1 MKSNPIVVAVLTTF
15 HPSQSLLHK
24 IAELLK
30 QCAHVVIVDDTGS
43 VGLPFYSNNVSFFN
57 KNKNVFYIA
66 NDKNLGIAFSLN
78 KGVQRALELNC
89 DFIVTFDDDTEFC
102 SNYVKECLAFFSAN
116 SNKPI
121 GAVCMSRGS
130 QFSSGRSEY
139 KEKRSLITSGFFCRS
154 SIYQSTSFFPEEYF
168 IDLVD
173 FYLSFKIR
181 NRGLKLVELADV
193 GMIHR
198 VGNMKTI
205 LSPVK
210 INVFNHSPFRLYYQV
225 RNAIP
230 FFKAF
235 WRTDFVFCAYV
246 LLDVMRIPLKALLFE
261 DRKIE
266 RVKYCVKGF
275 VDGVLGRM
283 GRLND

>member
-1 MKSNPIVVAVLTTF
+1 MYNKPIVVAVLTTF
-15 HPSQSLLHK
+15 HPAPNLLDK
-24 IAELLK
+24 IVQLSK
-30 QCAHVVIVDDTGS
+30 QCDYVVIVDDTGPVENS
-43 VGLPFYSNNVSFFN
+43 FYSANFSFFSRN
-57 KNKNVFYIA
+57 KNFIYVTNA
-66 NDKNLGIAFSLN
+66 ENLGIAFSLN
-78 KGVQRALELNC
+78 QGVQRALALNC
-89 DFIVTFDDDTEFC
+89 DFVVTFDDDTDFC
-102 SNYVKECLAFFSAN
+102 PDYVSRCLAFIRDNDDLS
-116 SNKPI
+116 I

-130 QFSSGRSEY
+130 QFSNGRSEY

-154 SIYQSTSFFPEEYF
+154 CVYQSISIFPDEYF

-181 NRGLKLVELADV
+181 NRGLKLIELSDV

-205 LSPVK
+205 IVPLK

-235 WRTDFVFCAYV
+235 WKTDFVFCAYV

-266 RVKYCVKGF
+266 RIKYCVKGF
-275 VDGVLGRM
+275 VDGVFGRM

>member
-1 MKSNPIVVAVLTTF
+1 MVIAVLTTF
-15 HPSQSLLHK
+15 HPTQNLLDK
-24 IAELLK
+24 IVQLSK
-30 QCAHVVIVDDTGS
+30 QCDYVVIVDDTGPVES
-43 VGLPFYSNNVSFFN
+43 SFYSANISFFSIN
-57 KNKNVFYIA
+57 KNFIYIKNSE
-66 NDKNLGIAFSLN
+66 NMGIAFSLN
-78 KGVQRALELNC
+78 QGIQRALDLKC
-89 DFIVTFDDDTEFC
+89 DYIVTFDDDTYFC
-102 SNYVKECLAFFSAN
+102 SDYVSRCLAFI
-116 SNKPI
+116 SNNVDLSI

-130 QFSSGRSEY
+130 HFSSGRSEY
-139 KEKRSLITSGFFCRS
+139 NEKRSLITSGFFCRS
-154 SIYQSTSFFPEEYF
+154 SIYQSISFFPDEYF

-181 NRGLKLVELADV
+181 NKGLKLLELSDI

-205 LSPVK
+205 FFPVK

-225 RNAIP
+225 RNSIP
-230 FFKAF
+230 FFKTF

-261 DRKIE
+261 DSKIE
-266 RVKYCVKGF
+266 RIKYCVKGF